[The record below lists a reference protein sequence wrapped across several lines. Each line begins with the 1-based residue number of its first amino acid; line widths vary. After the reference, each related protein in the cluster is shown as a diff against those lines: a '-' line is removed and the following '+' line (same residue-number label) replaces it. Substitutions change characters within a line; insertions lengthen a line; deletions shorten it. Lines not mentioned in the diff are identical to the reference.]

1 MNTNNNTN
9 NTNNNNNKTDILNSF
24 HQNMY
29 YVTSNQ
35 PPCSC
40 VTLSFYQLGDF
51 FTMVR
56 CFILIPWLVA
66 QVPILRFDIMGRPC

>member
-9 NTNNNNNKTDILNSF
+9 TNNNNNNNKTDILNSF

-29 YVTSNQ
+29 YVTSN
-35 PPCSC
+35 PTPCSC
-40 VTLSFYQLGDF
+40 VTLSFYNWVIF

-56 CFILIPWLVA
+56 CVFFNTMVSSTSA
-66 QVPILRFDIMGRPC
+66 HSQV